1 MGLVADDQGRVG
13 YVTAIHALQTKNNLS
28 TTRWGEYDLPGAKRM
43 RLTQDYDDGMTLFYR
58 SEAEDSNEYE
68 DSSQSDEEKF
78 NPAWQSSFQYGGGMT
93 SASPSTG
100 GQ

>member
-1 MGLVADDQGRVG
+1 
-13 YVTAIHALQTKNNLS
+13 
-28 TTRWGEYDLPGAKRM
+28 M

-68 DSSQSDEEKF
+68 DSSHSDEEKF
-78 NPAWQSSFQYGGGMT
+78 NPAWHSSFQYGGGMT
-93 SASPSTG
+93 NASPSTG